1 MRPLSAS
8 QLLFLWDAGQRH
20 HPIDRALLAIAL
32 ALPEEAPE
40 GLADH
45 PVGWREARLLAL
57 RNATFG
63 AQLDGY
69 DACPR
74 CGAMMEFSVDGNT
87 LLAALP
93 LPAPD
98 AVIELD
104 GGRWR
109 LPSSRDQ
116 ALALEADDPESVARN
131 LLACCHVGGKEA
143 VSPAQIASLEA
154 RMEALDPAANIHL
167 GMHCSDCGQRWDA
180 LLDVGNWFWDEV
192 VACARD
198 LLNTVH
204 RLARAY
210 GWRESD
216 ILALSPAR
224 RAAYLDLVG

>member
-8 QLLFLWDAGQRH
+8 QLLSLWDAGQRR
-20 HPIDRALLAIAL
+20 HPIDRALLALAL

-57 RNATFG
+57 RNLTFG
-63 AQLDGY
+63 TQLDGY

-74 CGAMMEFSVDGNT
+74 CGAMMEFSVDGNA
-87 LLAALP
+87 LLAELP
-93 LPAPD
+93 LPAQD

-104 GGRWR
+104 GGKWR

-116 ALALEADDPESVARN
+116 ALALEADNPEAVARA
-131 LLACCHVGGKEA
+131 LLERCHVDGNEP
-143 VSPAQIASLEA
+143 VSPAQIASLETL
-154 RMEALDPAANIHL
+154 MEALDPAANIRL
-167 GMHCSDCGQRWDA
+167 GMHCSDCGQHWDA
-180 LLDVGNWFWDEV
+180 LLDVGNWFWDELG
-192 VACARD
+192 ACARE
-198 LLNTVH
+198 LLHTVH

-210 GWRESD
+210 GWPEAD